1 MTLGERIALARK
13 KAGLSQEQLGDRL
26 GVSRQA
32 VSKWE
37 SSQANP
43 DVAYVAELCRICGV
57 SCDWLL
63 LGEEGAREAP
73 PARCGSCGAIVTGLD
88 RYCPQCGHPLQKEEA
103 DTYSLVLV
111 DPRKNLTAA
120 FDALAW
126 LSRRPWCAP
135 EFPIC
140 RRSQEELE
148 ALLFR
153 APVSLM
159 WGLSAQRA
167 SEALAA
173 FRTPGMAAVYR
184 DSDGSSAE
192 ELVQKPQVPPSPSP
206 ARSPAGLPCPSGPR
220 WGRCFWGCWP
230 PRWCSPC
237 FEAGGRKQPKFL
249 ANGAGSL
256 YTVLK

>member
-43 DVAYVAELCRICGV
+43 DVAYVAELCRVCGV

-73 PARCGSCGAIVTGLD
+73 PARCGSCGTIVTGLD

-173 FRTPGMAAVYR
+173 FRAPGMAAVYR

>member
-1 MTLGERIALARK
+1 M
-13 KAGLSQEQLGDRL
+13 
-26 GVSRQA
+26 
-32 VSKWE
+32 
-37 SSQANP
+37 
-43 DVAYVAELCRICGV
+43 
-57 SCDWLL
+57 
-63 LGEEGAREAP
+63 
-73 PARCGSCGAIVTGLD
+73 
-88 RYCPQCGHPLQKEEA
+88 
-103 DTYSLVLV
+103 LV

-153 APVSLM
+153 ALVSLM

-192 ELVQKPQVPPSPSP
+192 ELVQKPQVPPQSLPSRTP
-206 ARSPAGLPCPSGPR
+206 MSFGATVGAVIVGVIAAILILS
-220 WGRCFWGCWP
+220 
-230 PRWCSPC
+230 
-237 FEAGGRKQPKFL
+237 FL
-249 ANGAGSL
+249 
-256 YTVLK
+256 

>member
-73 PARCGSCGAIVTGLD
+73 PRPVRELRGHCHRPGPVL
-88 RYCPQCGHPLQKEEA
+88 PQCGHPLLKEAA

-111 DPRKNLTAA
+111 NPCKNLTAA

-153 APVSLM
+153 APVSLV

-192 ELVQKPQVPPSPSP
+192 ELVQKPQVPPQSLPSP
-206 ARSPAGLPCPSGPR
+206 QPSRTPMSFGATV
-220 WGRCFWGCWP
+220 G
-230 PRWCSPC
+230 
-237 FEAGGRKQPKFL
+237 AVFL
-249 ANGAGSL
+249 GVLAAVLVLSL
-256 YTVLK
+256 F

>member
-1 MTLGERIALARK
+1 MVYLTAAYTNQR
-13 KAGLSQEQLGDRL
+13 DRL
-26 GVSRQA
+26 RPVACRAFMKMADAAAQEGLRIYNASAYRSYTTQ
-32 VSKWE
+32 KWVY
-37 SSQANP
+37 QR
-43 DVAYVAELCRICGV
+43 YVNQ
-57 SCDWLL
+57 
-63 LGEEGAREAP
+63 EG
-73 PARCGSCGAIVTGLD
+73 T
-88 RYCPQCGHPLQKEEA
+88 QEA

-173 FRTPGMAAVYR
+173 FRAPGMAAVYR

-192 ELVQKPQVPPSPSP
+192 GLVQKPQVPPQSLPSP
-206 ARSPAGLPCPSGPR
+206 QPSRTPMSFGATV
-220 WGRCFWGCWP
+220 G
-230 PRWCSPC
+230 
-237 FEAGGRKQPKFL
+237 AVFL
-249 ANGAGSL
+249 GVLAAVLVLSL
-256 YTVLK
+256 F

>member
-73 PARCGSCGAIVTGLD
+73 PARCGSCGTIVTGLD
-88 RYCPQCGHPLQKEEA
+88 RYCPQCGHPLLKEEA

-192 ELVQKPQVPPSPSP
+192 ELVQKPQVPPPQP
-206 ARSPAGLPCPSGPR
+206 AAQPDAYVLRGHGGGGVSGGVGRRAGALPVLR
-220 WGRCFWGCWP
+220 R
-230 PRWCSPC
+230 
-237 FEAGGRKQPKFL
+237 GGRKQPKFL

>member
-1 MTLGERIALARK
+1 ME
-13 KAGLSQEQLGDRL
+13 
-26 GVSRQA
+26 
-32 VSKWE
+32 
-37 SSQANP
+37 AN
-43 DVAYVAELCRICGV
+43 
-57 SCDWLL
+57 S
-63 LGEEGAREAP
+63 
-73 PARCGSCGAIVTGLD
+73 
-88 RYCPQCGHPLQKEEA
+88 RYCPQCGRLLQKEEA

-111 DPRKNLTAA
+111 NPRKNFTAA

-173 FRTPGMAAVYR
+173 FRAPGMAAVYR
-184 DSDGSSAE
+184 DSDGSSVEDLMAS
-192 ELVQKPQVPPSPSP
+192 PQVPRQSLPTP
-206 ARSPAGLPCPSGPR
+206 AKEPMTFGATVGAVMLGIIAAALILS
-220 WGRCFWGCWP
+220 
-230 PRWCSPC
+230 
-237 FEAGGRKQPKFL
+237 FL
-249 ANGAGSL
+249 
-256 YTVLK
+256 

>member
-88 RYCPQCGHPLQKEEA
+88 RYCPQCGHPLLKEEA

-192 ELVQKPQVPPSPSP
+192 ELVQKPQVPPQSLPSP
-206 ARSPAGLPCPSGPR
+206 QPSRTPMS
-220 WGRCFWGCWP
+220 F
-230 PRWCSPC
+230 
-237 FEAGGRKQPKFL
+237 
-249 ANGAGSL
+249 GA
-256 YTVLK
+256 TVGAVIVGVIAAVLILSIL

>member
-1 MTLGERIALARK
+1 M
-13 KAGLSQEQLGDRL
+13 
-26 GVSRQA
+26 
-32 VSKWE
+32 
-37 SSQANP
+37 
-43 DVAYVAELCRICGV
+43 
-57 SCDWLL
+57 
-63 LGEEGAREAP
+63 
-73 PARCGSCGAIVTGLD
+73 
-88 RYCPQCGHPLQKEEA
+88 
-103 DTYSLVLV
+103 LV

-173 FRTPGMAAVYR
+173 FRAPGMAAVYR

-192 ELVQKPQVPPSPSP
+192 ELVQKPRCRPSPSP
-206 ARSPAGLPCPSGPR
+206 ARSPAGPPCLSEPR
-220 WGRCFWGCWP
+220 WVR
-230 PRWCSPC
+230 
-237 FEAGGRKQPKFL
+237 
-249 ANGAGSL
+249 
-256 YTVLK
+256 

>member
-126 LSRRPWCAP
+126 LSRRPWCA
-135 EFPIC
+135 
-140 RRSQEELE
+140 
-148 ALLFR
+148 
-153 APVSLM
+153 
-159 WGLSAQRA
+159 

-173 FRTPGMAAVYR
+173 FRAPGMAAVYR

-192 ELVQKPQVPPSPSP
+192 DLVQKPQVPPQSLPSP
-206 ARSPAGLPCPSGPR
+206 QPSRTPMSFGATV
-220 WGRCFWGCWP
+220 G
-230 PRWCSPC
+230 
-237 FEAGGRKQPKFL
+237 AVFL
-249 ANGAGSL
+249 GVLAAVLVLSL
-256 YTVLK
+256 F